1 MSDPNPQTPES
12 QLLRDARSKAA
23 ALMANLIAQRDDLA
37 RFAPQIAPQ
46 IAPDKQAAGQQA
58 FANAIES
65 TRRTLEHIDQALCQT
80 ALHAE

>member
-23 ALMANLIAQRDDLA
+23 ALMATLIAQRDDLA
-37 RFAPQIAPQ
+37 RFAPQ

-65 TRRTLEHIDQALCQT
+65 TRRTLEQIDQALCLT
-80 ALHAE
+80 ASHAE

>member
-1 MSDPNPQTPES
+1 MSDSNQTPES
-12 QLLRDARSKAA
+12 QLLSEARSKAA

-37 RFAPQIAPQ
+37 RFAPQIAP
-46 IAPDKQAAGQQA
+46 DKQAAGQLA

-65 TRRTLEHIDQALCQT
+65 TQRTLEQIDQALQHT